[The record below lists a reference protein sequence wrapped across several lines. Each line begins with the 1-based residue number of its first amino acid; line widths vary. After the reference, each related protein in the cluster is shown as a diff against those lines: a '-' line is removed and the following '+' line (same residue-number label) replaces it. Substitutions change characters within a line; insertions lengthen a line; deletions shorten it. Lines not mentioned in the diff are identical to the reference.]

1 MRILIAQQDQETIA
15 AIRSAITPEHIIVEA
30 RDGDA
35 AALLI
40 TDASERGVPYDLCI
54 LDLQMSGMPGL
65 EVLSLLR
72 SLEEP
77 RKLVGGIS
85 TRVLI
90 VSEST
95 AGRFIYGAHSMSCD
109 GYLVKPLD
117 LAKFKEALDRVCP
130 RQ

>member
-1 MRILIAQQDQETIA
+1 MRILIAQQDAETV
-15 AIRSAITPEHIIVEA
+15 AIVRAAITPEHVVVEA
-30 RDGDA
+30 NDGDA
-35 AALLI
+35 TALLI
-40 TDASERGVPYDLCI
+40 TEASERGSPFDLLI
-54 LDLQMSGMPGL
+54 LDLQMPGMPGL
-65 EVLSLLR
+65 EVLALLR

-77 RKLVGGIS
+77 RKLAGGVT

-95 AGRFIYGAHSMSCD
+95 SGRFIYGAHAMSCD

-117 LAKFKEALDRVCP
+117 VDKFREALDRVCP

>member
-1 MRILIAQQDQETIA
+1 MRILIAQQDLETVA
-15 AIRSAITPEHIIVEA
+15 AIRSAITPEHIIVEVS
-30 RDGDA
+30 DGDGA
-35 AALLI
+35 AVLI
-40 TDASERGVPYDLCI
+40 TDASERGIPFDLLI
-54 LDLQMSGMPGL
+54 LDLQMPGMPGL
-65 EVLSLLR
+65 EVLSLVR

-77 RKLVGGIS
+77 RKLAGGVT

-117 LAKFKEALDRVCP
+117 VAKFKEALDRVCP

>member
-1 MRILIAQQDQETIA
+1 MRILIAQQDPETIR
-15 AIRSAITPEHIIVEA
+15 AIRSAITPEHVIFEA
-30 RDGDA
+30 NDGDA
-35 AALLI
+35 SALLI
-40 TDASERGVPYDLCI
+40 TDASERGVPYDLLI
-54 LDLQMSGMPGL
+54 LDLQMTGMPGL

-77 RKLVGGIS
+77 RKLAGGVT

-117 LAKFKEALDRVCP
+117 VDKFKEALDRVCP

>member
-1 MRILIAQQDQETIA
+1 MRILIAQQDEETIN

-30 RDGDA
+30 NDGDG

-40 TDASERGVPYDLCI
+40 TDASERGVPYDLLI
-54 LDLQMSGMPGL
+54 LDLQMPGMPGL

-77 RKLVGGIS
+77 RKLAGGVT

-109 GYLVKPLD
+109 GYLVKPLNV
-117 LAKFKEALDRVCP
+117 AKFKEALDRVCP

>member
-1 MRILIAQQDQETIA
+1 MRILIAQQDEETVN

-30 RDGDA
+30 YDGDGA
-35 AALLI
+35 AVLI
-40 TDASERGVPYDLCI
+40 TDASERGVPYDLLI
-54 LDLQMSGMPGL
+54 LDLQMPGMPGL

-77 RKLVGGIS
+77 RKLAGGVT

-95 AGRFIYGAHSMSCD
+95 AGRFIYGAHSMSCE

-117 LAKFKEALDRVCP
+117 VSKFKEALDRVCP
-130 RQ
+130 HQ